1 MTQLHQESTDALY
14 ARLATTILKVRFLTP
29 SPHYRWYI
37 VALTLVNQALSVG
50 ILVYSFALFV
60 VPWLEE
66 FSVSR
71 SQVMMAIFIFQVVI
85 GILSPVFGRLMDQYA
100 MRWLVVA
107 GGALTGVGL
116 CLLSFAT
123 SFWQIVVVYATF
135 LPMGMILC
143 GTLASQTM
151 VSKWFV
157 DKRGLAIGL
166 SAMGTSLGGFV
177 FPLITSSLIAQYE
190 WQSAV
195 LYLGIMVIFLMI
207 PLNLIVLRQEPPKG
221 DLLVGGVSAL
231 DARSWTA
238 REILSSKK
246 FWIPVIGL
254 VPINAAFGGVQ
265 FNLGAYVSDLG
276 MTQDVAAQL
285 IAITS
290 LSMIAGKFVFGS
302 LGDRVDHRKLYWLMA
317 CLLAFSLQFYQGSP
331 DKFELMV
338 AACLQGLATGGVM
351 PMMGIMYASRFGTFA
366 FGRVLGLV
374 NLVLMTGSLGS
385 IFSGWIFDLTQSYD
399 IAFWVFSACLPPCM
413 LVMYF
418 LPDAE
423 TAD

>member
-1 MTQLHQESTDALY
+1 M
-14 ARLATTILKVRFLTP
+14 KVRFLAP

-66 FSVSR
+66 FNVNR
-71 SQVMMAIFIFQVVI
+71 SQVMAAIFIFQVII

-100 MRWLVVA
+100 MRWLVVT

-116 CLLSFAT
+116 CLLSLAN
-123 SFWQIVVVYATF
+123 SFWQIAVIYATF
-135 LPMGMILC
+135 LPVGMILC

-151 VSKWFV
+151 VTKWFTR
-157 DKRGLAIGL
+157 KRGLAIGL
-166 SAMGTSLGGFV
+166 SAMGTSMGGFV

-195 LYLGIMVIFLMI
+195 LYLGLIVMLLMI
-207 PLNLIVLRQEPPKG
+207 PLNLVVLRQEPPKVE
-221 DLLVGGVSAL
+221 LLVGGVPAL
-231 DARSWTA
+231 DARSWTG
-238 REILSSKK
+238 REILTSKK

-290 LSMIAGKFVFGS
+290 LSMIVGKFFFGS
-302 LGDRVDHRKLYWLMA
+302 LGDRIDHRKLYWLMA
-317 CLLAFSLQFYQGSP
+317 CLLVLSLQFFEGSP

-351 PMMGIMYASRFGTFA
+351 PMMGIMYASRFGTSS

-374 NLVLMTGSLGS
+374 NLVLMAGSFGS
-385 IFSGWIFDLTQSYD
+385 IFSGWVFDMTQSYD
-399 IAFWVFSACLPPCM
+399 IAFWFFSGCLPPCM

-418 LPDAE
+418 LPDVE
-423 TAD
+423 NAD